1 MNWAD
6 ELLCKIDSVDDENM
20 LFATVQ
26 RAAEELGFDYCAYG
40 MRIPV
45 PVTNPKTIMLNS
57 YPKLWQELYVRKKY
71 LEVDPTVLLGRFSQ
85 QPIIWGGEV
94 FAKTPEL
101 WNDAR
106 DAGLRVGWAKSVLES
121 QSVGGMLTLARAD
134 EPLTAKELAA
144 KEPHMRWLANTVHQG
159 FRRILAARWN
169 IPLSGR
175 EKEVLRWAADGKTMS
190 EISEIMEISVATV
203 KFHTRNAAEK
213 LGTFNRTAAVARAVV
228 MGLLA

>member
-6 ELLCKIDSVDDENM
+6 ELLRVIESVDDEHV
-20 LFATVQ
+20 LFAAVQ

-45 PVTNPKTIMLNS
+45 PVTNPRTIMLNS
-57 YPKLWQELYVRKKY
+57 YPKAWQEKYAEKKY
-71 LEVDPTVLLGRFSQ
+71 LEVDPTVLVGRFSQ
-85 QPIIWGGEV
+85 QPIIWSDEV

-101 WNDAR
+101 WSDAR
-106 DAGLRVGWAKSVLES
+106 DAGLRVGWAKSILES

-144 KEPHMRWLANTVHQG
+144 KEHHMRWLANTAHQG
-159 FRRILAARWN
+159 FRRILSARWN
-169 IPLSGR
+169 IPLSLR
-175 EKEVLRWAADGKTMS
+175 EKDVLRWAADGKTIS

-213 LGTFNRTAAVARAVV
+213 LGTINRTAAVARAAV

>member
-1 MNWAD
+1 MNWTD
-6 ELLCKIDSVDDENM
+6 ELLREIESADDEHA

-26 RAAEELGFDYCAYG
+26 CAAEALGFDYCAYG

-45 PVTNPKTIMLNS
+45 PVTKPRTIMLNS
-57 YPKLWQELYVRKKY
+57 YPKAWQERYVEKNY
-71 LEVDPTVLLGRFSQ
+71 LKVDPTVLLGRFSQ
-85 QPIIWGGEV
+85 QPIIWGDEI

-106 DAGLRVGWAKSVLES
+106 DAGLRVGWAKSILES

-144 KEPHMRWLANTVHQG
+144 KEHHMRWLANTAHQG

-169 IPLSGR
+169 IPLSSR
-175 EKEVLRWAADGKTMS
+175 EKEVLRWAADGKTIS
-190 EISEIMEISVATV
+190 EISEIMDISIATV
-203 KFHTRNAAEK
+203 KFHTRNAVDK
-213 LGTFNRTAAVARAVV
+213 LGTVNRTAAVARAVV

>member
-1 MNWAD
+1 MTWTD
-6 ELLCKIDSVDDENM
+6 ELLREIESADDEHV

-26 RAAEELGFDYCAYG
+26 RAAEQLGFDYCAYG
-40 MRIPV
+40 MRVPV

-57 YPKLWQELYVRKKY
+57 YPKAWQDRYAEKKY
-71 LEVDPTVLLGRFSQ
+71 LEVDPTVLLGRVSQ
-85 QPIIWGGEV
+85 QPIIWGDKV
-94 FAKTPEL
+94 FEKTPEF

-106 DAGLRVGWAKSVLES
+106 DAGLRVGWAKSILES

-134 EPLTAKELAA
+134 EPLTDKELAA
-144 KEPHMRWLANTVHQG
+144 KEPHMRWLANTAHQG

-169 IPLSGR
+169 IPLSSR
-175 EKEVLRWAADGKTMS
+175 EKEVLRWAADGKTFS
-190 EISEIMEISVATV
+190 ETAEIMEISVGTV
-203 KFHTRNAAEK
+203 KFHTRNAVEK